1 MIRPMLALVSVAL
14 LSANIGKTPARP
26 RHDDPVL
33 TKAVLFTHT
42 NDDDKDHD
50 TCIYVKVT
58 TSDGQTLIAHAD
70 KRDCSSD
77 ASTHYDDNSDHQF
90 NLDIDADG
98 IAKPATKG
106 FNVAMSQ
113 ETHGGAGH
121 DTWKFNARLVLYFS
135 DKSNYTAQIDNTKM
149 VNNGGH
155 TEFSQR

>member
-1 MIRPMLALVSVAL
+1 MLQRILMPLALIGLAQAGSSHRSVE
-14 LSANIGKTPARP
+14 
-26 RHDDPVL
+26 PVL

-50 TCIYVKVT
+50 TCIYVKAT

-70 KRDCSSD
+70 KRECSSD

-90 NLDIDADG
+90 ALDIDADG
-98 IAKPATKG
+98 LDKSATKG
-106 FNVAMSQ
+106 FNVALSQ

-135 DKSNYTAQIDNTKM
+135 DKSNFTAQIDSATM

-155 TEFSQR
+155 VEFSQR